1 MGIGI
6 AVGTAIKI
14 KIMEAVAG
22 NKIVIRTAPDVRTGA
37 ITKCPVMKAKEA
49 MQVRWAH
56 RLLNSAKRAIQLVL
70 KTVNIIQPSILTMMI
85 QLDRNYFSQKAQ
97 V

>member
-1 MGIGI
+1 M
-6 AVGTAIKI
+6 VL

-22 NKIVIRTAPDVRTGA
+22 NEIAIRTIPGGRTGA
-37 ITKCPVMKAKEA
+37 IAKCPVMKAKEA